1 MKGDG
6 EGEVSGTAQIS
17 GWATRW
23 KVSLPRDRA
32 DRGNGAMTR
41 MGSLGAKKVNLAEH
55 MSSLRRWRV
64 YQLSLTTLMLR
75 NKEPQKLS
83 GF

>member
-1 MKGDG
+1 MG
-6 EGEVSGTAQIS
+6 
-17 GWATRW
+17 
-23 KVSLPRDRA
+23 LPRDGA
-32 DRGNGAMTR
+32 DRGNGAMRR

-55 MSSLRRWRV
+55 MSSLRSWRV
-64 YQLSLTTLMLR
+64 YQLSLTTVMLC